1 MLRLGSVLGF
11 VLGLAVL
18 FAAYMGAQESSVAET
33 KTAGLGE
40 GCVAEKVPLDEGY
53 GVSRVETRIVC
64 PQASNDAERPVQ
76 KD

>member
-1 MLRLGSVLGF
+1 MLRLGSILGF

-33 KTAGLGE
+33 KTAGLAQ

-64 PQASNDAERPVQ
+64 PQTSDDVERPAQ
-76 KD
+76 KN